1 MKFLSSLSF
10 TKKYI
15 FALSLIAILSTL
27 GYLNLTQLIKSQ
39 AKDAELINISGKQ
52 RMLSQ
57 EIPLLA
63 LNYKTKSLKEAI
75 SLMEKSHND
84 LISRKMS
91 KKLYDIYFSKPVMLD
106 AEVKEY
112 IKRAKSFLNS
122 RDGRSLSY
130 LLNHSQ
136 KILKDLDY
144 AVSIYQQEAEE
155 KTKELQQNE
164 LYILLLTL
172 FTLAF
177 EAFFIFRPANNIINT
192 KTKELNAKKEY
203 ADMITQIN
211 TNAIIAVN
219 SDFEILTFNKSAE
232 KIFGYSADEM
242 LHTKLNDDR
251 IIPLKYLDA
260 HNKGLLEFIKTGK
273 LKHKD
278 TVFQLEAQRKDKTVF
293 PIRISFGTNVEE
305 DKRIVVANIQ
315 DISNE
320 KEKDE
325 LIIQQSRYAA
335 MGEMIGNIAHQ
346 WRQPLSSISTL
357 ASGSRI
363 RYKNNLI
370 SDEEL
375 DETFVKIKEYTT
387 HLSQTIDDFRDFY
400 KNDKQ
405 KELFTI
411 EDVIKKSI
419 TLVEATYTENNIE
432 LVVNQ
437 KEKNL
442 LVNGSSSQLSQV
454 FLNILNNAKDVLR
467 EKDIE
472 KKVVYIE
479 VFKEDTDVVI
489 NITDNAGGIPKDVA
503 AKIYE
508 PYFTTKHKSHGTG
521 IGLFMS
527 KRIVEQLFDGSL
539 SNENREFT
547 LNGTIYFGA
556 SFSIRLPI
564 KHN

>member
-1 MKFLSSLSF
+1 MNFLSSFSF

-15 FALSLIAILSTL
+15 FALALIAILSTL
-27 GYLNLTQLIKSQ
+27 GYLNLTHLIKSQ
-39 AKDAELINISGKQ
+39 TKDAELINVSGRQ

-57 EIPLLA
+57 EIPLFA
-63 LNYKTKSLKEAI
+63 LSYKENSFKKAI

-91 KKLYDIYFSKPVMLD
+91 KELHDIYFSKPVMLD
-106 AEVKEY
+106 AKVKEY
-112 IKRAKSFLNS
+112 IARANSFLNN

-130 LLNHSQ
+130 LLNNSQ
-136 KILKDLDY
+136 KLLKDLDY
-144 AVSIYQQEAEE
+144 AVSVYQNEAEAR
-155 KTKELQQNE
+155 TKELQQNE
-164 LYILLLTL
+164 FYILLLTL

-177 EAFFIFRPANNIINT
+177 EALFIFRPANSIINT
-192 KTKELNAKKEY
+192 KTKELNAQKEY

-211 TNAIIAVN
+211 TNAIIAIN
-219 SDFEILTFNKSAE
+219 SNLEILTFNKSAE
-232 KIFGYSADEM
+232 RIFGYSAKEM
-242 LHTKLNDDR
+242 LHTKLNDDK
-251 IIPLKYLDA
+251 IIPLKFLDA
-260 HNKGLLEFIKTGK
+260 HNKGLLEFMKTGE

-293 PIRISFGTNVEE
+293 PIRISFGAKAEK
-305 DKRIVVANIQ
+305 DKKIVVANIQ

-363 RYKNNLI
+363 RYKNHLI

-375 DETFVKIKEYTT
+375 DETFAKIKEYTV

-400 KNDKQ
+400 KNNKA
-405 KELFTI
+405 KELFKI
-411 EDVIKKSI
+411 EDVVKKSI
-419 TLVEATYTENNIE
+419 TLVEATYVENNIE
-432 LVVNQ
+432 LVFNQ
-437 KEKNL
+437 KKEEEL

-454 FLNILNNAKDVLR
+454 FLNILNNAKDALK
-467 EKDIE
+467 EKSIE
-472 KKVVYIE
+472 KKIVYIE
-479 VFKEDTDVVI
+479 IFKEDADIVV
-489 NITDNAGGIPKDVA
+489 NITDNAGGIPQDVA

-508 PYFTTKHKSHGTG
+508 PYFTTKYKSQGTG

-527 KRIVEQLFDGSL
+527 KRIIEQLFGGSL
-539 SNENREFT
+539 NNKNREFSVDSKT
-547 LNGTIYFGA
+547 YFGA

-564 KHN
+564 EL

>member
-1 MKFLSSLSF
+1 MNFLSSFSF

-15 FALSLIAILSTL
+15 FALALIAILSTL
-27 GYLNLTQLIKSQ
+27 GYLNLTHLIKSQ
-39 AKDAELINISGKQ
+39 TKDAELINVSGRQ

-57 EIPLLA
+57 EIPLFA
-63 LNYKTKSLKEAI
+63 LSYKENSFKKAI

-91 KKLYDIYFSKPVMLD
+91 KELHDIYFSKPVMLD
-106 AEVKEY
+106 AKVKEY
-112 IKRAKSFLNS
+112 IARANSFLNN

-130 LLNHSQ
+130 LLNNSQ
-136 KILKDLDY
+136 KLLKDLDY
-144 AVSIYQQEAEE
+144 AVSVYQNEAEAR
-155 KTKELQQNE
+155 TKELQQNE
-164 LYILLLTL
+164 FYILLLTL

-177 EAFFIFRPANNIINT
+177 EALFIFRPANSIINT
-192 KTKELNAKKEY
+192 KTKELNAQKEY

-211 TNAIIAVN
+211 TNAIIAIN
-219 SDFEILTFNKSAE
+219 GNLEILTFNKSAE
-232 KIFGYSADEM
+232 RIFGYSAKEM
-242 LHTKLNDDR
+242 LHTKLNDDK
-251 IIPLKYLDA
+251 IIPLKFLDA
-260 HNKGLLEFIKTGK
+260 HNKGLLEFMKTGE

-293 PIRISFGTNVEE
+293 PIRISFGAKAEK
-305 DKRIVVANIQ
+305 DKKIVVANIQ

-363 RYKNNLI
+363 RYKNHLI

-375 DETFVKIKEYTT
+375 DETFAKIKEYTV

-400 KNDKQ
+400 KNNKA
-405 KELFTI
+405 KELFKI
-411 EDVIKKSI
+411 EDVVKKSI
-419 TLVEATYTENNIE
+419 TLVEATYVENNIE
-432 LVVNQ
+432 LVFNQ
-437 KEKNL
+437 KREEEL

-454 FLNILNNAKDVLR
+454 FLNILNNAKDALK
-467 EKDIE
+467 EKSIE
-472 KKVVYIE
+472 KKIVYIE
-479 VFKEDTDVVI
+479 IFKEDADIVV
-489 NITDNAGGIPKDVA
+489 NITDNAGGIPQDVA

-508 PYFTTKHKSHGTG
+508 PYFTTKYKSQGTG

-527 KRIVEQLFDGSL
+527 KRIIEQLFGGSL
-539 SNENREFT
+539 NNKNREFSVDSKT
-547 LNGTIYFGA
+547 YFGA

-564 KHN
+564 EL

>member
-1 MKFLSSLSF
+1 MNFLSSFSF

-15 FALSLIAILSTL
+15 FALSLIAMLSIL

-39 AKDAELINISGKQ
+39 AKDAELINISGRQ

-57 EIPLLA
+57 EIPLFA
-63 LNYKTKSLKEAI
+63 LSYKENSFKKAV
-75 SLMEKSHND
+75 SLMETSHND

-91 KKLYDIYFSKPVMLD
+91 KELHNIYFSKPMMLD
-106 AEVKEY
+106 TEVKEY
-112 IKRAKSFLNS
+112 ITRAKSFLNN

-130 LLNHSQ
+130 LLNNSQ
-136 KILKDLDY
+136 KLLKDLDY
-144 AVSIYQQEAEE
+144 AVSVYQNEAEAR
-155 KTKELQQNE
+155 TKELQQNE
-164 LYILLLTL
+164 FYILLLTL
-172 FTLAF
+172 LTLMF
-177 EAFFIFRPANNIINT
+177 EALFIFRPANNDIDI
-192 KTKELNAKKEY
+192 KTKELNTQKEY

-211 TNAIIAVN
+211 TNAIIAIN
-219 SDFEILTFNKSAE
+219 DNLEIETFNKSAE
-232 KIFGYSADEM
+232 KIFGYNASEM

-251 IIPLKYLDA
+251 IIPLKFLDA

-293 PIRISFGTNVEE
+293 PIRISFGAKAEN

-375 DETFVKIKEYTT
+375 DATFGKIKEYTA
-387 HLSQTIDDFRDFY
+387 HLSQTIDDFRDFF
-400 KNDKQ
+400 KNDKTEEIFNI
-405 KELFTI
+405 K
-411 EDVIKKSI
+411 DVVKKSI
-419 TLVEATYTENNIE
+419 TLVEATYKENNIE
-432 LVVNQ
+432 LLLNQ
-437 KEKNL
+437 TKEEDL

-454 FLNILNNAKDVLR
+454 FLNILNNAKDVLK
-467 EKDIE
+467 EKNIE
-472 KKVVYIE
+472 KKIVYIE
-479 VFKEDTDVVI
+479 IFKEDTDVVV
-489 NITDNAGGIPKDVA
+489 NITDNAGGIPNDVA

-527 KRIVEQLFDGSL
+527 KRIVEQLFNGLL
-539 SNENREFT
+539 SNKNKEFI
-547 LNGTIYFGA
+547 LNDTTYFGA
-556 SFSIRLPI
+556 SFSIILPRD
-564 KHN
+564 N

>member
-1 MKFLSSLSF
+1 MNFLSSFSF

-15 FALSLIAILSTL
+15 FALALIAILSTL
-27 GYLNLTQLIKSQ
+27 GYLNLTHLIKSQ
-39 AKDAELINISGKQ
+39 TKDAELINVSGRQ

-57 EIPLLA
+57 EIPLFA
-63 LNYKTKSLKEAI
+63 LSYKENSFKKAI

-91 KKLYDIYFSKPVMLD
+91 KELHDIYFSKPVMLD
-106 AEVKEY
+106 AKVKEY
-112 IKRAKSFLNS
+112 IARANSFLNN

-130 LLNHSQ
+130 LLNNSQ
-136 KILKDLDY
+136 KLLKDLDY
-144 AVSIYQQEAEE
+144 AVSVYQNEAEAR
-155 KTKELQQNE
+155 TKELQQNE
-164 LYILLLTL
+164 FYILLLTL

-177 EAFFIFRPANNIINT
+177 EALFIFRPANSIINT
-192 KTKELNAKKEY
+192 KTKELNAQKEY

-211 TNAIIAVN
+211 TNAIIAIN
-219 SDFEILTFNKSAE
+219 SNLEILTFNKSAE
-232 KIFGYSADEM
+232 RIFGYSAKEM
-242 LHTKLNDDR
+242 LHTKLNDDK
-251 IIPLKYLDA
+251 IIPLKFLDA
-260 HNKGLLEFIKTGK
+260 HNKGLLEFMKTGE

-293 PIRISFGTNVEE
+293 PIRISFGAKAEK
-305 DKRIVVANIQ
+305 DKKIVVANIQ

-363 RYKNNLI
+363 RYKNHLI

-375 DETFVKIKEYTT
+375 DETFAKIKEYTV

-400 KNDKQ
+400 KNNKA
-405 KELFTI
+405 KELFKI
-411 EDVIKKSI
+411 EDVVKKSI
-419 TLVEATYTENNIE
+419 TLVEATYVENNIE
-432 LVVNQ
+432 LVFNQ
-437 KEKNL
+437 KREEEL

-454 FLNILNNAKDVLR
+454 FLNILNNAKDALK
-467 EKDIE
+467 EKSIE
-472 KKVVYIE
+472 KKIVYIE
-479 VFKEDTDVVI
+479 IFKEDADIVV
-489 NITDNAGGIPKDVA
+489 NITDNAGGIPQDVA

-508 PYFTTKHKSHGTG
+508 PYFTTKYKSQGTG

-527 KRIVEQLFDGSL
+527 KRIIEQLFGGSL
-539 SNENREFT
+539 NNKNREFSVDSKT
-547 LNGTIYFGA
+547 YFGA

-564 KHN
+564 EL